1 MIYISIGVSRNMK
14 RRDCIESPS
23 MQPPPPRESIPTL
36 LLLQPEYFEQLF
48 SLMRT
53 LSAMKT
59 PTKGGVCISTLMF
72 NNTIIC
78 VI

>member
-14 RRDCIESPS
+14 RRDCMDSPS

-48 SLMRT
+48 SLMHT

-59 PTKGGVCISTLMF
+59 PTKGGVSLYFLKTADFFL
-72 NNTIIC
+72 TK
-78 VI
+78 